1 MRVLLTGA
9 TGFLGSHLLKT
20 LVSKGY
26 EVIVLKRTTS
36 DMWRLKGFEN
46 TFKSYDI
53 DRVPL
58 QTAFEEQPIDTI
70 IHTACVYGRKGE
82 STKQILET
90 NLMFGTELLNV
101 AISFNVRTFFN
112 TGTFFNAGALSYKY
126 LNYYALSKK
135 QFEEWL
141 QIASDKIQV
150 VNLKLGHMF
159 GEQDGNDK
167 FTTWILNEL
176 KQEKPVIPLTA
187 GIQKRDFIYIE
198 DVVSAYLTCLEQK
211 ECLKAFNDI
220 EVGTGVLTPVRTFV
234 ELVKEVL
241 EKLHAKSIE
250 TQLNFGALPY
260 REGEI
265 MEPQVDNHILCSLGW
280 QPKRNLE
287 ENVWNFVKNELVFAD
302 NTKV

>member
-9 TGFLGSHLLKT
+9 TGFLGSHLLKA

-26 EVIVLKRTTS
+26 EVVVLKRSTS

-58 QTAFEEQPIDTI
+58 QTAFEEQPIDI
-70 IHTACVYGRKGE
+70 VIHTACAYGKKGE
-82 STKQILET
+82 SMQEILET
-90 NLMFGTELLNV
+90 NLMFGIKLLNTS
-101 AISFNVRTFFN
+101 ISFNSKSFFN
-112 TGTFFNAGALSYKY
+112 TGTFFNIGALSYKY

-141 QIASDKIQV
+141 QVASDKIQV
-150 VNLKLGHMF
+150 INLKLEHMF

-176 KQEKPVIPLTA
+176 KQEKPTIPLTA
-187 GIQKRDFIYIE
+187 GTQKRDFIYID
-198 DVVSAYLTCLEQK
+198 DVVSAYLTCLEQVPQ
-211 ECLKAFNDI
+211 LKAFNDI
-220 EVGTGVLTPVRTFV
+220 EVGTGVLTPVKTFV
-234 ELVKEVL
+234 TLVKSIL
-241 EKLHAKSIE
+241 EKLKGSPIE

-265 MEPQVDNHILCSLGW
+265 MEPQVDNSVLCSLGW
-280 QPKRNLE
+280 RPKRTLE
-287 ENVWNFVKNELVFAD
+287 ENIERFVRKEIN
-302 NTKV
+302 N

>member
-9 TGFLGSHLLKT
+9 TGFLGSHLLKA

-26 EVIVLKRTTS
+26 EVVVLKRSTS

-58 QTAFEEQPIDTI
+58 QTAFEEQPIDI
-70 IHTACVYGRKGE
+70 VIHTACAYGKKGE
-82 STKQILET
+82 SMQEILET
-90 NLMFGTELLNV
+90 NLMFGIKLLNTS
-101 AISFNVRTFFN
+101 ISFNSKSFFN
-112 TGTFFNAGALSYKY
+112 TGTFFNIGALSYKY

-141 QIASDKIQV
+141 QVASDKIQV
-150 VNLKLGHMF
+150 INLKLEHMF

-176 KQEKPVIPLTA
+176 KQEKPTIPLTA
-187 GIQKRDFIYIE
+187 GTQKRDFIYID
-198 DVVSAYLTCLEQK
+198 DVVSAYLTCLEQVPQ
-211 ECLKAFNDI
+211 LKNFNDI
-220 EVGTGVLTPVRTFV
+220 EVGTGVLTPVKTFV
-234 ELVKEVL
+234 TLVKSTL
-241 EKLHAKSIE
+241 EKLKGSPIE

-265 MEPQVDNHILCSLGW
+265 MEPQVDNSVLCSLGW
-280 QPKRNLE
+280 QPKRTLE
-287 ENVWNFVKNELVFAD
+287 ENIEIFVKKEI
-302 NTKV
+302 K

>member
-9 TGFLGSHLLKT
+9 TGFLGSHLLKA

-26 EVIVLKRTTS
+26 EVVVLKRSTS

-46 TFKSYDI
+46 AFKSYDI

-101 AISFNVRTFFN
+101 AIDFKTKYFLN
-112 TGTFFNAGALSYKY
+112 TSTLLNKQINA
-126 LNYYALSKK
+126 YALSKI

-141 QIASDKIQV
+141 QIASNKIRV
-150 VNLKLGHMF
+150 VNLKLELMF

-176 KQEKPVIPLTA
+176 KQEKPFIPLTT
-187 GIQKRDFIYIE
+187 GIQKRDFVYI
-198 DVVSAYLTCLEQK
+198 DDIVSAYLTCLQQVEK
-211 ECLKAFNDI
+211 LKDFNNI
-220 EVGTGVLTPVRTFV
+220 EVGTGVLTPVRNFV
-234 ELVKEVL
+234 MLVKETL
-241 EKLHAKSIE
+241 EKLKGKPIK

-265 MEPQVDNHILCSLGW
+265 MEPKVDNPILCSLGW
-280 QPKRNLE
+280 RPKRSLE
-287 ENVWNFVKNELVFAD
+287 ENVWNFVKNEI
-302 NTKV
+302 NN